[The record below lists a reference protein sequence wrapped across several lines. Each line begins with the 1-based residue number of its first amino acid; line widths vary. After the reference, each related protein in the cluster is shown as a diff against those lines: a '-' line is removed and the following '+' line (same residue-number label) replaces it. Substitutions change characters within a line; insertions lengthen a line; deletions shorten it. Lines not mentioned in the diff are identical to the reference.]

1 MRVKGVFVIWFLMI
15 SGVITAQAE
24 KSRADILFFEY
35 AYSDAIKEYYKE
47 MNQAPLTNQQLL
59 NLADSFFKIR
69 NYRQAAEK
77 YLEVYKADSTMSN
90 HHFNKMLQSM
100 TKTSGMD
107 RAKAFLATKT
117 TSLSKELL
125 ENADFNFDLL
135 QSIDGIP
142 LQVKIFNINA
152 NSPQSDFAP
161 SFYGD
166 KLLFSSGRPQESKST
181 YTPSGEGYLDIL
193 VGKVGLGGQIVNPN
207 PFTGIPESK
216 FHEGTPYYSQEI
228 NTIFYVLSNAV
239 KGKLSFDD
247 NGKNALALGAVG
259 GNGTFT
265 YLLRDL
271 STSFY
276 YPFYDASTSRLYFAA
291 NFEDS
296 LGGTDIYYV
305 NTNNG
310 QIMSAPINLGPR
322 INTPGNEI
330 SPFIFENSFYFSSDI
345 FYGLGGMDIYKS
357 EMGSQNFFS
366 IPINLGKEVNSD
378 KDDFGFIMKDNI
390 GAGLIGYFSSNREGG
405 KGNDDIYGFLVSEK
419 PGLKT
424 LVIGGE
430 ITNSGSNSDV
440 SKASVKILDG
450 EGILIKEIYTAENG
464 TYRAEVPWMDALKL
478 EISKERYSS
487 FTQTYD
493 KSEIEQLENNITL
506 DAELTF
512 LDDLVQEREGQT
524 VIKMNKFF
532 FAPRTYTLTPEIT
545 AELDKAVEAVQKF
558 PKLQLRIEAHT
569 DSRGGSLTNFRLSQQ
584 RADAIKGYLLEK
596 GVPSSN
602 ILYTVGYG
610 EEKITNQC
618 KNGVFCLEILHK
630 QNERHLIV
638 VLNYDLLYE

>member
-1 MRVKGVFVIWFLMI
+1 MI
-15 SGVITAQAE
+15 AGVITAQVK

-69 NYRQAAEK
+69 NYRQASEK

-100 TKTSGMD
+100 TRTSGMD

-125 ENADFNFDLL
+125 ENAEFNFDLL

-166 KLLFSSGRPQESKST
+166 KLLFSSGRPQDSKSM
-181 YTPSGEGYLDIL
+181 YTPSGEGFLDIL
-193 VGKVGLGGQIVNPN
+193 VGKVGLGGQIINPN

-228 NTIFYVLSNAV
+228 NTVFYVLSNAV
-239 KGKLSFDD
+239 NEKLSFDD

-259 GNGTFT
+259 GNGSFT

-276 YPFYDASTSRLYFAA
+276 YPFYDANTSRLYFAA
-291 NFEDS
+291 NFDDS

-330 SPFIFENSFYFSSDI
+330 SPFIYEHSFYFSSDI

-390 GAGLIGYFSSNREGG
+390 GAGLIGYFSSNRDGG

-430 ITNSGSNSDV
+430 ITNSVSNSDV

-450 EGILIKEIYTAENG
+450 EDNLIKEIYTAENG
-464 TYRAEVPWMDALKL
+464 TYRVEVPWMDALKL
-478 EISKERYSS
+478 EISKERYSF

-493 KSEIEQLENNITL
+493 KTEIEQLENNITL
-506 DAELTF
+506 DVDLTL
-512 LDDLVQEREGQT
+512 LDDIVQEREGQT

-532 FAPRTYTLTPEIT
+532 FAPRTHTLTPEIT
-545 AELDKAVEAVQKF
+545 VELDRAVEAVHKF
-558 PKLQLRIEAHT
+558 PNLQLRIEAHT
-569 DSRGGSLTNFRLSQQ
+569 DSRGGSVTNFRLSQQ
-584 RADAIKGYLLEK
+584 RADAIKNYLLEK
-596 GVPSSN
+596 GVPSSS

-638 VLNYDLLYE
+638 VLNYDLLYD